1 MAAPRGDA
9 EPMTQK
15 PKYSITNLGVLPGF
29 DDSRATALNNEGQV
43 VGTLHRGDFDME
55 PYGFLW
61 HEGAMSGLGDVIPS
75 DLNDVGQIVGM
86 SRKNLLELVKAKDA
100 PKRYTVHMAKAINQD
115 GQVVGY
121 SHFIN
126 RNVPSKS
133 KRGAFILEGDE
144 RLLLTTPESVSAS
157 EATGINNL
165 GTVVGGVQ
173 IRDSNDEHAV
183 VWQDGV
189 MRLLGEPGDF
199 PNSQAEAVNDAGQ
212 ILIRAIR
219 SNSAELFEQAAGSGE
234 LDTET
239 LVFKQQ
245 WYLWHDGQWQ
255 AIDGMS
261 LAHSLNNQGQVVG
274 CLWIDPGTALG
285 PNERAGNHA
294 AFWEAGELMDLNDV
308 LPEDSGWM
316 LQKATDINNLGQIV
330 GYGII
335 EGKSRAFL
343 LTPESL

>member
-1 MAAPRGDA
+1 
-9 EPMTQK
+9 MTQK

-43 VGTLHRGDFDME
+43 VGTLHRGDLDLE

-61 HEGAMSGLGDVIPS
+61 HEGAMSGLGGVIPS
-75 DLNDVGQIVGM
+75 DINDDGQIVGM

-133 KRGAFILEGDE
+133 KRGAFILEAGE
-144 RLLLTTPESVSAS
+144 RRLLTIPETVSAG

-165 GTVVGGVQ
+165 GTVVGGIQ
-173 IRDSNDEHAV
+173 MRDFNDEHAV

-189 MRLLGEPGDF
+189 MRLLGEPRDF
-199 PNSQAEAVNDAGQ
+199 PNSQAEAVNDTGQ
-212 ILIRAIR
+212 ILVRAIR
-219 SNSAELFEQAAGSGE
+219 SNSAELFEQAAESGE
-234 LDTET
+234 LDAEA

-255 AIDGMS
+255 AISGMS

-274 CLWIDPGTALG
+274 CLWIDPKTAPG
-285 PNERAGNHA
+285 PTERAGNHA
-294 AFWEAGELMDLNDV
+294 AFWEAGELMDLNDG
-308 LPEDSGWM
+308 LPKDSGWM